1 MQYAMGRQTATAREQ
16 NAIPGL
22 RQVAQKA
29 YLADPKYAAIKPV
42 ILDALEH
49 GRYFP
54 NTTRTNEALLVIN
67 PTMGQVF
74 NGQIT
79 AREAGEKLRKE
90 VDAIL
95 RG

>member
-1 MQYAMGRQTATAREQ
+1 M
-16 NAIPGL
+16 
-22 RQVAQKA
+22 AQKT
-29 YLADPKYAAIKPV
+29 YLTEPGYAATKGV
-42 ILDALEH
+42 ILDSLES

-74 NGQIT
+74 NGQIG
-79 AREAGEKLRKE
+79 AREAGEKLRQE

-95 RG
+95 KA